1 MSVQGTPVKD
11 AVYGRVLELA
21 HQHLGLDVAWIS
33 EFRGGEQTIR
43 AVAGDGGSFG
53 EVAEGSTLDHSTT
66 YCSRVVSGALPSA
79 VPDVRSDPL
88 TRDMPVTAE
97 LDVGAYVGVPVT
109 LPGGE
114 VHGMLCSLSHSAA
127 AVDERDVQF
136 LRLLA
141 DVLAQEVHESDEVTR
156 DREQRA
162 ERIRTVLGGE
172 GLRMVFQ
179 PIVRLNT
186 MRVAGAEALARFD
199 AEPRNPALWFSEAA
213 MLDMGV
219 DLDLAAMRSALS
231 RIDELPEGAYLSLNA
246 SPDTVVAP
254 ELRTL
259 LAAAPAG
266 RILLE
271 ITEQTAIADYEP
283 IVAALREMR
292 ALGVRVAVDD
302 AGAGYASLNHIL
314 RLRPDVIKLDV
325 ALTRD
330 IDSDP
335 ARQALAR
342 ALVDFGRSIGAD
354 LVAEGVETQTELDML
369 VWLGVTYAQGY
380 FLARPGD
387 LPLPDAVPLPT
398 PRLTRSETLASV
410 EAADD
415 EAFARAVLAE
425 AAEVTGLE
433 SAYLTFRDEGRLEH
447 RWVHN
452 ASDLEVPEPFTIEYE
467 DSLCHRCRQAG
478 LMWTA
483 DVPGDLP
490 GVGLAEAAGIQT
502 FVSVPTGDGGT
513 LCALSRDRRFLDR
526 TAIERLEQLASKV
539 GERLKSP

>member
-1 MSVQGTPVKD
+1 MSAQGTVAPD
-11 AVYGRVLELA
+11 AIYGRVLDLA

-33 EFRGGEQTIR
+33 EFRGGEQRIR
-43 AVAGDGGSFG
+43 AIAGDGATFG
-53 EVAEGSTLDHSTT
+53 DVMTGSTLDHSTT
-66 YCSRVVSGALPSA
+66 YCSRVVDGALPSV
-79 VPDVRSDPL
+79 VPDVRSDPR
-88 TRDMPVTAE
+88 TRDMPVTSE

-114 VHGMLCSLSHSAA
+114 VHGMLCSLNHSAA
-127 AVDERDVQF
+127 PVDERDVQF

-141 DVLAQEVHESDEVTR
+141 DVLAREVHASDEVAR
-156 DREQRA
+156 DRDQRA
-162 ERIRTVLGGE
+162 ERIRSVLRGE

-179 PIVRLNT
+179 PIVRLAT

-213 MLDMGV
+213 MLDMGT
-219 DLDLAAMRSALS
+219 DLDLAAMRSALA
-231 RIDELPEGAYLSLNA
+231 RVEELPEDAYLSLNA
-246 SPDTVVAP
+246 SPATVVSPA
-254 ELRTL
+254 LREL
-259 LAAAPAG
+259 LAAAPRG
-266 RILLE
+266 RVLLE
-271 ITEQTAIADYEP
+271 ITEQAAIADYDSV
-283 IVAALREMR
+283 VAALREIR

-330 IDSDP
+330 VDSDP

-342 ALVDFGRSIGAD
+342 ALVDFGRSIGASI
-354 LVAEGVETQTELDML
+354 VAEGVETQGELDML

-387 LPLPDAVPLPT
+387 LPLPASVPLPT
-398 PRLTRSETLASV
+398 PRMPRSEAQV
-410 EAADD
+410 PAEAADD
-415 EAFARAVLAE
+415 ESFARAVLAR
-425 AAEVTGLE
+425 AAEATGLE
-433 SAYLTFRDEGRLEH
+433 SAYLTFYEDGRLEH

-452 ASDLEVPEPFTIEYE
+452 ASDLEVPEPFTIDYE
-467 DSLCHRCRQAG
+467 DSLCHRCREAG
-478 LMWTA
+478 LIWTA

-490 GVGLAEAAGIQT
+490 GSEVAEAAGIQT

-526 TAIERLEQLASKV
+526 AAIERFQQLAADI
-539 GERLKSP
+539 GERLKSA